1 MHDGITG
8 RSVHCM
14 NWLVWR
20 VVESGMLRA
29 VVYILMKEMFFT
41 EQQSLLCVCVCVCV
55 CVCLCACLYVCT
67 CGYTCTCACTYVH
80 VSGCVRTCKNSG
92 WCNWLSIYHMVQ
104 ECTHCSHALT
114 KRAPLIIGSF
124 AAQSTF

>member
-55 CVCLCACLYVCT
+55 FVCMFVCVYMWLYMYMCMYICT
-67 CGYTCTCACTYVH
+67 CV
-80 VSGCVRTCKNSG
+80 
-92 WCNWLSIYHMVQ
+92 WM
-104 ECTHCSHALT
+104 CSYM
-114 KRAPLIIGSF
+114 
-124 AAQSTF
+124 